1 MTTGSTRGTQRAA
14 LITAVTA
21 LGMLAGGM
29 AVDPTRAFTSLLV
42 GALLVLGLAAG
53 ALAWFAVF
61 AVANVGWTAVVKRV
75 LEGFAAFV
83 PIGALLLLATTPG
96 LRTLYEWARPGAGS
110 DHLLAS
116 KAAYLNPPFFLAR
129 MAIVLG
135 AWCFFSWRL
144 RAISLAQDHSGDV
157 EDTRRTVR
165 TSAVFLA
172 IFAITSC
179 VGAFDWLMTLE
190 ARWFSTIFGLY
201 NIAGMLVSSVTGVAI
216 ASILLRRAGLLP
228 QLRPSHLHD
237 LGKLMLGFATF
248 WAYLWFSQ
256 FLLIWYANLP
266 EETAYYELRW
276 QGGWMPLFFANLV
289 VNWVLPFLL
298 LLPREAKRDEGRM
311 LGVGALLLCGRWL
324 DLWLM
329 AAPANY
335 HQRPTPGLLELVGV
349 IGPLALFIFWVAR
362 TFQRVPLI
370 AKNDPYLSESLHH
383 HI

>member
-1 MTTGSTRGTQRAA
+1 MKPDAIGGFQRAA
-14 LITAVTA
+14 LITAVVA
-21 LGMLAGGM
+21 LGILAGGI

-42 GALLVLGLAAG
+42 GTLLVLGLAAG
-53 ALAWFAVF
+53 ALAWFAIF
-61 AVANVGWTAVVKRV
+61 AVANAGWPVVVKRV
-75 LEGFAAFV
+75 LEGFASFL
-83 PIGALLLLATTPG
+83 PIAALLLLATTPG
-96 LRTLYEWARPGAGS
+96 LRTLYAWARPDAAS

-116 KAAYLNPPFFLAR
+116 KAAYLNPAFFLAR
-129 MAIVLG
+129 MALVLG

-144 RAISLAQDHSGDV
+144 RRISLDQDRSGDV
-157 EDTRRTVR
+157 EATRRTVR

-201 NIAGMLVSSVTGVAI
+201 NIAGILVSSVTGVAI
-216 ASILLRRAGLLP
+216 GSILLRRAGLLP
-228 QLRPSHLHD
+228 ELRPAHLHD

-276 QGGWMPLFFANLV
+276 QGGWTPLLFGNLV
-289 VNWVLPFLL
+289 VNWALPFLL
-298 LLPREAKRDEGRM
+298 LLPREAKRDESRM

-329 AAPANY
+329 AAPSNF
-335 HQRPTPGLLELVGV
+335 HQRPTPGLLELVGA
-349 IGPLALFIFWVAR
+349 IGPVALFAFWVAR
-362 TFQRVPLI
+362 RFQRVPLI
-370 AKNDPYLSESLHH
+370 AKHDPYLSESLHH